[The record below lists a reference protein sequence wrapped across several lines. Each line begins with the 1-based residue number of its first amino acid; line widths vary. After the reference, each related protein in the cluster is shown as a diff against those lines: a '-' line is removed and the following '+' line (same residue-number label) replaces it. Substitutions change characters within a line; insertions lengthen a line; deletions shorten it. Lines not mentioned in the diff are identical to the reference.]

1 MSSKST
7 CLLATLLLLTSAHCK
22 LEMIIELFRHG
33 ARQSQEDLPGLK
45 TIRTFEQFGDLTKT
59 GLRQH
64 FDLGRMLRDKAEYKD
79 LFPENMDYF
88 SIDVKASD
96 KNRTIS
102 SVMAHIDGIF
112 YQKKGFEVNT
122 LDIPANWTPPFASD
136 ELSQEEQA
144 KLQDPAIPATIQML
158 PIMSYSPDFN
168 FMFRADGACRDMG
181 KERKASEA
189 YYVKYLK
196 LDTVFA
202 PTYDVLKGLGYDI
215 KKIFTKEA
223 KWGFIKLSRIADILL
238 ADRYDK
244 AVPHNP
250 MSLELE
256 AHLMFVN
263 SLYNYISFGSLKNI
277 KAYRTK
283 MFEAWIKI
291 IEDFKTAKD
300 NSGSDDP
307 NLESTTKVYLFSGHD
322 SNVAAVM
329 LALHNPSS
337 ADSIVDM
344 YNIFSKESAIDSES
358 SFNDFMTWVRLEE
371 HGARAELSF
380 ASNMVIEVYSPDE
393 DQLQDTQ
400 ANTNNQPENPSILV
414 DSGLIGD
421 VSGWSVKLSYNNQ
434 YVKFNENGKQLAME
448 TFIQMLKNN
457 KDSEEEFKKNCGNP
471 LFEIKDVNKPIS
483 VVLIILVVIN
493 ALLIILFLYFFFKVK
508 RTKKKNFV
516 DDNALGQRLMV

>member
-1 MSSKST
+1 MSSIST

-45 TIRTFEQFGDLTKT
+45 TIRNFEQFGDLTKT

-64 FDLGRMLRDKAEYKD
+64 FDLGRMLREKEEYKG

-122 LDIPANWTPPFASD
+122 LAIPANWTPPFASD
-136 ELSQEEQA
+136 FLSQEEQA
-144 KLQDPAIPATIQML
+144 KLQDPAIPASIQML
-158 PIMSYSPDFN
+158 PIMSYSPDYN
-168 FMFRADGACRDMG
+168 FMFRADGACRDM
-181 KERKASEA
+181 KNERRKSES
-189 YYVKYLK
+189 YYVTKLD

-202 PTYDVLKGLGYDI
+202 PTYDVLKALGYDI
-215 KKIFTKEA
+215 KTIFTKEA
-223 KWGFIKLSRIADILL
+223 EWGFIKLSRIADILL

-244 AVPHNP
+244 AEPHNP

-263 SLYNYISFGSLKNI
+263 SLYNYINFEKLTHIN
-277 KAYRTK
+277 AYRTK

-291 IEDFKTAKD
+291 LDDFQTAKK

-329 LALHNPSS
+329 LALHNPWS
-337 ADSIVDM
+337 AEDIVKM
-344 YNIFSKESAIDSES
+344 YNVFVKQTPIDSES
-358 SFNDFMTWVRLEE
+358 SFNDFMAWVRLED
-371 HGARAELSF
+371 HAARAELSF

-400 ANTNNQPENPSILV
+400 ANTNNEPENPSILV
-414 DSGLIGD
+414 DSGLTD
-421 VSGWSVKLSYNNQ
+421 APSGWTVKLSYNNQ
-434 YVKFNENGKQLAME
+434 YVKFYEYEQELAIE
-448 TFIQMLKNN
+448 TFVQKLINN
-457 KDSEEEFKKNCGNP
+457 KDSEEDFKKNCGNP

-483 VVLIILVVIN
+483 VVLIVLVVIN
-493 ALLIILFLYFFFKVK
+493 VLLILLFLFFFFKVK